1 MAVDSGGVDSNRE
14 VAGIARGSG
23 GQGTGGP
30 DAAPC
35 ERNQVTVG
43 KADRNQ
49 QRGGSLLRL
58 DLAQPEL
65 QEGDGKEKGERGVL
79 MRTRPDLPRDKL
91 RSIVEELDVD
101 DPASNQHDSNPATA
115 TPLL

>member
-1 MAVDSGGVDSNRE
+1 MATNSRGVDSSQE
-14 VAGIARGSG
+14 VAGIARGSS
-23 GQGTGGP
+23 GQGAGGA

-58 DLAQPEL
+58 DLARPEL
-65 QEGDGKEKGERGVL
+65 QEGEGKEKGERGVL
-79 MRTRPDLPRDKL
+79 MRTRPDLPRDKGTF
-91 RSIVEELDVD
+91 DC
-101 DPASNQHDSNPATA
+101 
-115 TPLL
+115 